1 MNLLIQSIL
10 LILLYFISIPFSFW
24 FKDWIAYQIRKKRR
38 NNTRQNKQPTEE
50 LTYKQ
55 KIKREKKFAL
65 KEASNK
71 NVIRLIYVLTILIGP
86 IVAIKTL
93 LWGAVLSFFIPYV
106 FIGIVHNMISA
117 ELAARDKLIS
127 RMLDFKR
134 SKMGLIDNKASIM
147 DYTEEFI
154 ILENDPEDKKPSKI
168 RLFLPVNFDPLQ
180 ANTFLS
186 DFSTQFGRGRPFEI
200 DYEDKEYPGWDTD
213 KGVATI
219 SLQAPLPTMAKWDKH
234 YLEDP
239 IVQWSFIPLGLSS
252 RGGLP
257 IKNPETGEI
266 EHVVGFDLDGTQ
278 KKYCDKN
285 GIHIGADII
294 ASPMTLIAG
303 VTGGGKSVA
312 QWNIMNSCL
321 ARPDK
326 WLLFGIDMKKV
337 ELSQLRQYGVAVGTT
352 MEDACDI
359 SCFVQKV
366 MMDRYELMERLGIN
380 NWEDIPKEYDGPA
393 ILLLVDEAGELLAE
407 IKGKDEISKAN
418 QEYQDKIRAAFE
430 SIARLGRA
438 ARVFLVCAAQR
449 PSSDV
454 IPMQVRQ
461 NMSNKLA
468 AGSLPATISQML
480 FENNEGQKV
489 KGNPKGRIGLK
500 VHSSDVIH
508 AQGFYSPTDWIDG
521 YIKEKGWPKKLYEN
535 SSFINDLNESKESN
549 ASNAEEAMSEED
561 FDLLESVK

>member
-1 MNLLIQSIL
+1 
-10 LILLYFISIPFSFW
+10 
-24 FKDWIAYQIRKKRR
+24 
-38 NNTRQNKQPTEE
+38 
-50 LTYKQ
+50 
-55 KIKREKKFAL
+55 
-65 KEASNK
+65 
-71 NVIRLIYVLTILIGP
+71 
-86 IVAIKTL
+86 
-93 LWGAVLSFFIPYV
+93 
-106 FIGIVHNMISA
+106 MISA

-134 SKMGLIDNKASIM
+134 SKMGLIDNKATIM

-219 SLQAPLPTMAKWDKH
+219 TLQAPLPTMAKWDKH

-438 ARVFLVCAAQR
+438 ARVFLVCAAQ
-449 PSSDV
+449 
-454 IPMQVRQ
+454 
-461 NMSNKLA
+461 
-468 AGSLPATISQML
+468 
-480 FENNEGQKV
+480 NNEGQKV

>member
-1 MNLLIQSIL
+1 MNLLIQFIL
-10 LILLYFISIPFSFW
+10 LVILYFISVPFSFW
-24 FKDWIAYQIRKKRR
+24 IKDKIVFEMKKKRR
-38 NNTRQNKQPTEE
+38 NNIRQNNNTEE
-50 LTYKQ
+50 LTLKQ
-55 KIKREKKFAL
+55 KINREKKFGL

-71 NVIRLIYVLTILIGP
+71 NMIRFTFIVSILIGP
-86 IVAIKTL
+86 AISYVSL
-93 LWGAVLSFFIPYV
+93 LWGIILSYFLPYI
-106 FIGIVHNMISA
+106 FIGLVHNAVSV
-117 ELAARDKLIS
+117 ELAHKDKLIS
-127 RMLDFKR
+127 RILDFKK
-134 SKMGLIDNKASIM
+134 SKMGLIDNKS
-147 DYTEEFI
+147 DYLNYSEEFA
-154 ILENDPEDKKPSKI
+154 ILENDKEDNKPSKI

-180 ANTFLS
+180 ANTFLA

-200 DYEDKEYPGWDTD
+200 DYEDKDFPGWDTD

-285 GIHIGADII
+285 GIHIGPDII

-352 MEDACDI
+352 MEDAADI
-359 SCFVQKV
+359 ACFVQKV

-380 NWEDIPKEYDGPA
+380 NWDDVPQEYDGPA
-393 ILLLVDEAGELLAE
+393 ILLLVDEAGELLSE

-418 QEYQDKIRAAFE
+418 QECQDRIRAAFE

-521 YIKEKGWPKKLYEN
+521 YLKEKGWPKKIYED
-535 SSFINDLNESKESN
+535 SSFINDLNESKEANS
-549 ASNAEEAMSEED
+549 SNAEEAMSEED

>member
-24 FKDWIAYQIRKKRR
+24 LKDWIAYQIRKKRR

-55 KIKREKKFAL
+55 KIKREKKFGL

-71 NVIRLIYVLTILIGP
+71 NIIRLIYVLTIIIGP

-93 LWGAVLSFFIPYV
+93 LWGAVLSFFIPYLFV
-106 FIGIVHNMISA
+106 GIVHNMISD

-134 SKMGLIDNKASIM
+134 SKMGLIDNKSNIM
-147 DYTEEFI
+147 NYTEEFI
-154 ILENDPEDKKPSKI
+154 ILENDKEDGKPSKL

-200 DYEDKEYPGWDTD
+200 DYEDKEHPGWDTD
-213 KGVATI
+213 KGIATI

-285 GIHIGADII
+285 GIHIGPDII

-326 WLLFGIDMKKV
+326 WLLFGIDMKRV
-337 ELSQLRQYGVAVGTT
+337 ELSQLRQYGVAVGTV

-359 SCFVQKV
+359 TF
-366 MMDRYELMERLGIN
+366 
-380 NWEDIPKEYDGPA
+380 
-393 ILLLVDEAGELLAE
+393 
-407 IKGKDEISKAN
+407 
-418 QEYQDKIRAAFE
+418 
-430 SIARLGRA
+430 
-438 ARVFLVCAAQR
+438 
-449 PSSDV
+449 
-454 IPMQVRQ
+454 
-461 NMSNKLA
+461 
-468 AGSLPATISQML
+468 
-480 FENNEGQKV
+480 
-489 KGNPKGRIGLK
+489 
-500 VHSSDVIH
+500 
-508 AQGFYSPTDWIDG
+508 
-521 YIKEKGWPKKLYEN
+521 
-535 SSFINDLNESKESN
+535 
-549 ASNAEEAMSEED
+549 
-561 FDLLESVK
+561 